1 MSRNNSGPQKGQQRT
16 RTRKPD
22 SEKNAKRTST
32 RLGEGASPKT
42 SEGHS
47 SGNARDLQIGARVRH
62 ARILKGMLVRELAA
76 AVGCTE
82 STISKIE
89 NDRILPS
96 IPMMQNLIT
105 ALDRDMASF
114 FGLNPARQSIVQRA
128 RERPVTETD
137 PIRRG
142 KGIKYERLVPFAA
155 GNLLEANIHV
165 IEPGGERTDDISNQ
179 GEALGLL
186 LEGQIELVVD
196 GTTHTVNAGDS
207 FFFKAHLSSSYRNIT
222 TSVARLLWVNTPQ
235 VH

>member
-1 MSRNNSGPQKGQQRT
+1 MSRNNPGMQKGQQRM
-16 RTRKPD
+16 RKRKPAGKKSTNRAAKQAAGGELESA
-22 SEKNAKRTST
+22 SEND
-32 RLGEGASPKT
+32 
-42 SEGHS
+42 S
-47 SGNARDLQIGARVRH
+47 SGNALDLQIGARVRH

-96 IPMMQNLIT
+96 MPMMQKLIS

-114 FGLNPARQSIVQRA
+114 FGLNPAHQSVVQRA
-128 RERPVTETD
+128 GERAVAETD

-142 KGIKYERLVPFAA
+142 EGIKYERLVPFAA

-165 IEPGGERTDDISNQ
+165 IEPGGQRTDDISNQ

-186 LEGQIELVVD
+186 LEGQIEIVVD
-196 GTTHTVNAGDS
+196 GATYTINAGDS

-222 TSVARLLWVNTPQ
+222 GSVARLLWVNTPQ